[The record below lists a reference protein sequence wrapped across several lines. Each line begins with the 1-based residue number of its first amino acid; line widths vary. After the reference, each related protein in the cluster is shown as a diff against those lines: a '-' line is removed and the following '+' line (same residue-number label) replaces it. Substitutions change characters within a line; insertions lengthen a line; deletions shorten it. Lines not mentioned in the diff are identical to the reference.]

1 MTSMKVKKSALLL
14 CFITTQT
21 IAGEKIQGEFYA
33 KLNVNA
39 QYSDEGDSKFSEIR
53 SNNSWVGVKGAY
65 EIDSDT
71 SIVYRLEWKVDITG
85 ESGSDSLTERPQY
98 VGVRGNFGEVTLGR
112 NFTALW
118 MAQGKI
124 DLYNHYEGDI
134 AKIWKGENRLSDVAT
149 YISPSYQG
157 FDVRVTYQAEKSAE
171 GESATS
177 AGIYY
182 GDASLKKHP
191 IFAAIAHDF
200 DVKGYDTTRASV
212 QYKMGKH
219 VIGGMVQ
226 QQEPTIGGESQSG
239 ALVSYSF
246 NAGNLIYKAQYQTL
260 EDDRTLNLGFD
271 YPLGKQTK
279 FYAWYA
285 QIEKE
290 QNPDNS
296 FIALGFEH
304 KLSYKF

>member
-1 MTSMKVKKSALLL
+1 MTSPKMILLL
-14 CFITTQT
+14 CLTATQA
-21 IAGEKIQGEFYA
+21 IADEPNQGEFYA
-33 KLNVNA
+33 KLNVDA
-39 QYSDEGDSKFSEIR
+39 QSSDEGGDRFSEIKN
-53 SNNSWVGVKGAY
+53 NNSWVGVKGAY
-65 EIDSDT
+65 ELNSDI
-71 SIVYRLEWKVDITG
+71 SVVYRLEWKVDITG

-98 VGVRGNFGEVTLGR
+98 VGVRGNFGEITLGR

-157 FDVRVTYQAEKSAE
+157 FDVRVTYQAEKTAD
-171 GESATS
+171 GDSATS

-182 GDASLKKHP
+182 GDANLKKHP

-226 QQEPTIGGESQSG
+226 RQEPSIGGDSQSG

-246 NAGNLIYKAQYQTL
+246 NSGSLIYKLQYQTL
-260 EDDRTLNLGFD
+260 EDDRTFNLGFD

-279 FYAWYA
+279 LYAWYA

-290 QNPDNS
+290 ENPDNT
-296 FIALGFEH
+296 FIAIGFEH

>member
-1 MTSMKVKKSALLL
+1 MLFL
-14 CFITTQT
+14 CLFAIQA
-21 IAGEKIQGEFYA
+21 IADEPNQGEFYA

-39 QYSDEGDSKFSEIR
+39 QSSDEGEDRFSEIR
-53 SNNSWVGVKGAY
+53 SNNSWIGVKGAY
-65 EIDSDT
+65 QINSGI
-71 SIVYRLEWKVDITG
+71 SVVYRLEWKVDITA
-85 ESGSDSLTERPQY
+85 ESGNDSLTERPQY
-98 VGVRGNFGEVTLGR
+98 VGVRGDFGEITLGR

-157 FDVRVTYQAEKSAE
+157 FDVRVTYQAEKDAE
-171 GESATS
+171 SDSATS

-182 GDASLKKHP
+182 GDANLKEYP
-191 IFAAIAHDF
+191 VFAAIAHDF
-200 DVKGYDTTRASV
+200 DVKGYDTTRASI
-212 QYKMGKH
+212 QYKLGKH

-226 QQEPTIGGESQSG
+226 QQEPAIGGESESG
-239 ALVSYSF
+239 GLVSYSY
-246 NAGNLIYKAQYQTL
+246 NAGNLVYKAQYQIL
-260 EDDRTLNLGFD
+260 EDDKTFNLGFD

-279 FYAWYA
+279 VYAWYT
-285 QIEKE
+285 QIEKRD
-290 QNPDNS
+290 NPDNT